1 MATAISSLPNE
12 VSKNEVVSLVEKNTE
27 AAVNMKIANPP
38 KQEPIMAPNAP
49 TELSQ
54 QSIQQ
59 IVAGLQQAQGSTGL
73 PIRDLPTNNAHITQ
87 DEQIQPNYDP
97 KPENT
102 NYIEND
108 QEFESLIQ
116 QSKNKKVEQDR
127 LDVLYDE
134 LQTPIIVMI
143 LFFFSQLPIFQKTLA
158 KNLPSLFTR
167 DGNPSFSGYL
177 FKTVVFGIVFYGI
190 TKLTKQISEI

>member
-12 VSKNEVVSLVEKNTE
+12 VSKNQVVSMAEKNVE

-38 KQEPIMAPNAP
+38 KQEPIIAPSAP

-54 QSIQQ
+54 QSINQ
-59 IVAGLQQAQGSTGL
+59 IVAGLQQAQGATGL
-73 PIRDLPTNNAHITQ
+73 PSRDLPTNSNHITQ
-87 DEQIQPNYDP
+87 DEQIQPNYIP

-108 QEFESLIQ
+108 QEFETLIE
-116 QSKNKKVEQDR
+116 QSKHKKVEQDR

-134 LQTPIIVMI
+134 LQTPVIVMI
-143 LFFFSQLPIFQKTLA
+143 LFFFFQLPIFQKTLS

-177 FKTVVFGIVFYGI
+177 FKTVVFGTVFYGL
-190 TKLTKQISEI
+190 TKLTKQISQI

>member
-12 VSKNEVVSLVEKNTE
+12 VSKNQVVSMVEKNTE

-38 KQEPIMAPNAP
+38 KQEPVMAPSVP

-54 QSIQQ
+54 QSINQ
-59 IVAGLQQAQGSTGL
+59 IVAGLQQAQGATGL
-73 PIRDLPTNNAHITQ
+73 PSRDLPTNNNHITQ
-87 DEQIQPNYDP
+87 DEQIQPNYIP

-108 QEFESLIQ
+108 QDFETLIE
-116 QSKNKKVEQDR
+116 QSKHKKVEQDR

-134 LQTPIIVMI
+134 LQTPVIVMI
-143 LFFFSQLPIFQKTLA
+143 LFFFSQLPVFQKTLA

>member
-73 PIRDLPTNNAHITQ
+73 PSRDLPTNNAHITQ
-87 DEQIQPNYDP
+87 DEQIQPNYVP

-127 LDVLYDE
+127 LDILYDE

-190 TKLTKQISEI
+190 TKFTKQISEI

>member
-73 PIRDLPTNNAHITQ
+73 PIRDLQTNNAHITQ
-87 DEQIQPNYDP
+87 DEQIQPNYVP

-190 TKLTKQISEI
+190 TKFTKQISEI

>member
-12 VSKNEVVSLVEKNTE
+12 VSKNQVVSMVEKNTE

-38 KQEPIMAPNAP
+38 KQEPIMAPSAP

-54 QSIQQ
+54 QSINQ
-59 IVAGLQQAQGSTGL
+59 IVAGLQQAQGATGL
-73 PIRDLPTNNAHITQ
+73 PSRDLPTNSNHITQ
-87 DEQIQPNYDP
+87 DEQIQPNYIP

-108 QEFESLIQ
+108 QEFETLIE
-116 QSKNKKVEQDR
+116 QSKHKKVEQDR

-134 LQTPIIVMI
+134 LQTPVIVMI
-143 LFFFSQLPIFQKTLA
+143 LFFFFQLPIFQKMLA
-158 KNLPSLFTR
+158 KNLPSLFSR
-167 DGNPSFSGYL
+167 DGNPNFSGYL
-177 FKTVVFGIVFYGI
+177 FKTAAFGAVFYGL
-190 TKLTKQISEI
+190 TKFVKQISEI

>member
-12 VSKNEVVSLVEKNTE
+12 VSKNQVVSMAEKNVE
-27 AAVNMKIANPP
+27 AAVNMKIDNPP
-38 KQEPIMAPNAP
+38 KQEPVMAPSAP

-54 QSIQQ
+54 QSINQ
-59 IVAGLQQAQGSTGL
+59 IVAGLQQAQGATGL
-73 PIRDLPTNNAHITQ
+73 PSRDLPTNSNHITQ
-87 DEQIQPNYDP
+87 DEQIQPNYIP

-108 QEFESLIQ
+108 QEFETLIE
-116 QSKNKKVEQDR
+116 QSKHKKVEQDR

-134 LQTPIIVMI
+134 LQTPVIVMI
-143 LFFFSQLPIFQKTLA
+143 LFFFFQLPIFQKTLS

-177 FKTVVFGIVFYGI
+177 FKTVVFGTVFYGL
-190 TKLTKQISEI
+190 TKLTKQISQI

>member
-12 VSKNEVVSLVEKNTE
+12 VSKNEVVSMVEKNTE

-38 KQEPIMAPNAP
+38 TQQPIMAPNAP

-73 PIRDLPTNNAHITQ
+73 PNRDLPTNSNHITQ
-87 DEQIQPNYDP
+87 DEQIKPNYVP
-97 KPENT
+97 NTENT

-108 QEFESLIQ
+108 QDFESLIQ
-116 QSKNKKVEQDR
+116 QSKNKKVDQDR

-143 LFFFSQLPIFQKTLA
+143 LFFFSQLPIFQKALA
-158 KNLPSLFTR
+158 KNLPSLFNR
-167 DGNPSFSGYL
+167 DGNTSFSGYL

>member
-12 VSKNEVVSLVEKNTE
+12 VSKNEVVSMVEKNTE
-27 AAVNMKIANPP
+27 AAVNRKIANPP
-38 KQEPIMAPNAP
+38 TQEPIMAPNPP

-59 IVAGLQQAQGSTGL
+59 IVAGLQQAQGATGL
-73 PIRDLPTNNAHITQ
+73 PSRDLPKNNTHITQ
-87 DEQIQPNYDP
+87 DEQIKPNYVP

-108 QEFESLIQ
+108 QEFETLIQ

-134 LQTPIIVMI
+134 LQTPVIVMI
-143 LFFFSQLPIFQKTLA
+143 LFFFSQLPVFQKTLA

-177 FKTVVFGIVFYGI
+177 FKTVVFGVIFYGI
-190 TKLTKQISEI
+190 TKFTKQISEI

>member
-73 PIRDLPTNNAHITQ
+73 PSRDLPTNNAHITQ
-87 DEQIQPNYDP
+87 DEQIKPNYVP

-127 LDVLYDE
+127 LDILYDE

>member
-38 KQEPIMAPNAP
+38 KQEPIMAPSAP

-59 IVAGLQQAQGSTGL
+59 IVAGLQQAQGATGL
-73 PIRDLPTNNAHITQ
+73 PSRDLPTNNSHITQ
-87 DEQIQPNYDP
+87 DKEIQPNYVP

-108 QEFESLIQ
+108 QEFETLIQ

-134 LQTPIIVMI
+134 LQTPVIVMI
-143 LFFFSQLPIFQKTLA
+143 LFFFSQLPVFQKTLA

-177 FKTVVFGIVFYGI
+177 FKTVVFGVVFYGI

>member
-12 VSKNEVVSLVEKNTE
+12 VSKNEVVSMVEKNTE

-38 KQEPIMAPNAP
+38 SQQPIMAPSAP

-59 IVAGLQQAQGSTGL
+59 IVAGLQQAQGATGL
-73 PIRDLPTNNAHITQ
+73 PSRDLPTNSNHITQ
-87 DEQIQPNYDP
+87 DEQIQPNYVP

-108 QEFESLIQ
+108 QFESLIQ
-116 QSKNKKVEQDR
+116 QSKNKKGEQDR

-134 LQTPIIVMI
+134 LQTPVIVMI
-143 LFFFSQLPIFQKTLA
+143 LYFFFQLYFS
-158 KNLPSLFTR
+158 KNISKKFT
-167 DGNPSFSGYL
+167 
-177 FKTVVFGIVFYGI
+177 II
-190 TKLTKQISEI
+190 ISEW

>member
-87 DEQIQPNYDP
+87 DEQIKPNYVP

-190 TKLTKQISEI
+190 TKFTKQISEI

>member
-12 VSKNEVVSLVEKNTE
+12 VSKNQVVSMVEKNTE

-38 KQEPIMAPNAP
+38 KQEPVMAPSVP

-54 QSIQQ
+54 QSINQ
-59 IVAGLQQAQGSTGL
+59 IVAGLQQAQGATGL
-73 PIRDLPTNNAHITQ
+73 PSRDLPTNNNHITQ
-87 DEQIQPNYDP
+87 DEQIQPNYIP

-108 QEFESLIQ
+108 QEFETLIE
-116 QSKNKKVEQDR
+116 QSKHKKVEQDR

-134 LQTPIIVMI
+134 LQTPVIVMI
-143 LFFFSQLPIFQKTLA
+143 LFFFSQLPVFQKTLA

>member
-12 VSKNEVVSLVEKNTE
+12 VSKNEVVSMVEKNTE

-59 IVAGLQQAQGSTGL
+59 IVAGLQQAQGATGL
-73 PIRDLPTNNAHITQ
+73 PSRDLPKNNSHITQ
-87 DEQIQPNYDP
+87 DEQIQPNYVP

-108 QEFESLIQ
+108 QEFETLIQ

-134 LQTPIIVMI
+134 LQTPVIVMI
-143 LFFFSQLPIFQKTLA
+143 LFFFSQLPVFQKTLA

-177 FKTVVFGIVFYGI
+177 FKTVVFGVIFYGI
-190 TKLTKQISEI
+190 TKFTKQISEI

>member
-12 VSKNEVVSLVEKNTE
+12 VSKNEVVSMVEKNTE

-38 KQEPIMAPNAP
+38 TQEPIMAPNAP

-59 IVAGLQQAQGSTGL
+59 IVAGLQQAQGATGL
-73 PIRDLPTNNAHITQ
+73 PSRDLPKNNNHITQ
-87 DEQIQPNYDP
+87 DEQIQPNYVP

-108 QEFESLIQ
+108 QEFETLIQ

-134 LQTPIIVMI
+134 LQTPVIVMI
-143 LFFFSQLPIFQKTLA
+143 LF
-158 KNLPSLFTR
+158 
-167 DGNPSFSGYL
+167 SFLNYQY
-177 FKTVVFGIVFYGI
+177 FK
-190 TKLTKQISEI
+190 KH

>member
-73 PIRDLPTNNAHITQ
+73 PSRDLPTNNAHITQ
-87 DEQIQPNYDP
+87 DEQIQPNYVP

-167 DGNPSFSGYL
+167 DGNHSFSGYL

>member
-87 DEQIQPNYDP
+87 DEQIKPNYVP

-116 QSKNKKVEQDR
+116 QSKNKKGEQDR

>member
-12 VSKNEVVSLVEKNTE
+12 VSKNEVVSMVEKNTE

-73 PIRDLPTNNAHITQ
+73 PSRDLPTNNAHITH
-87 DEQIQPNYDP
+87 DEQIQPNYVP

-190 TKLTKQISEI
+190 TKFTKQISEI

>member
-87 DEQIQPNYDP
+87 DEQIKPNYVP

-116 QSKNKKVEQDR
+116 QSKNKKGEQDR

-134 LQTPIIVMI
+134 LQTPVIVMI

-190 TKLTKQISEI
+190 TKFTKQISEI

>member
-12 VSKNEVVSLVEKNTE
+12 VSKNEVVNMVEKNTE
-27 AAVNMKIANPP
+27 AAVNMKIENPP
-38 KQEPIMAPNAP
+38 KQQPIMPPSNP

-54 QSIQQ
+54 SSINQ
-59 IVAGLQQAQGSTGL
+59 IVAGLQQAQGATSL
-73 PIRDLPTNNAHITQ
+73 PSRDLPTTSNHITQ
-87 DEQIQPNYDP
+87 DAQVKPNYIP

-108 QEFESLIQ
+108 QEFESLIE

-134 LQTPIIVMI
+134 LQTPVIVMI
-143 LFFFSQLPIFQKTLA
+143 LFFFSQLPVFQKLLS
-158 KNLPSLFTR
+158 KNLPSLFSR
-167 DGNPSFSGYL
+167 DGNPNFSGYL
-177 FKTVVFGIVFYGI
+177 FKTMTFGVIFYGI

>member
-87 DEQIQPNYDP
+87 DEQIQPNYVP

-116 QSKNKKVEQDR
+116 QSKNKKGEQDR
-127 LDVLYDE
+127 IDVLYDE
-134 LQTPIIVMI
+134 LQTPVIVMI

-190 TKLTKQISEI
+190 TKFTKQISEI

>member
-73 PIRDLPTNNAHITQ
+73 PSRDLPTNNDHITQ
-87 DEQIQPNYDP
+87 DEQIKPNYVP

-102 NYIEND
+102 NYFEND
-108 QEFESLIQ
+108 QEF
-116 QSKNKKVEQDR
+116 
-127 LDVLYDE
+127 
-134 LQTPIIVMI
+134 
-143 LFFFSQLPIFQKTLA
+143 
-158 KNLPSLFTR
+158 
-167 DGNPSFSGYL
+167 
-177 FKTVVFGIVFYGI
+177 
-190 TKLTKQISEI
+190 

>member
-12 VSKNEVVSLVEKNTE
+12 VSKNQVVSTIEKNTE

-54 QSIQQ
+54 ESIQQ
-59 IVAGLQQAQGSTGL
+59 IVAGLQQAQGGTGL
-73 PIRDLPTNNAHITQ
+73 PNRDLPTNNNHITQ
-87 DEQIQPNYDP
+87 DEQIKPNYIP

-108 QEFESLIQ
+108 QEFETLIE
-116 QSKNKKVEQDR
+116 QSKNKKGEQDR

-134 LQTPIIVMI
+134 LQTPVIVMI
-143 LFFFSQLPIFQKTLA
+143 LFFFFQLPIFQKH
-158 KNLPSLFTR
+158 
-167 DGNPSFSGYL
+167 
-177 FKTVVFGIVFYGI
+177 
-190 TKLTKQISEI
+190 

>member
-1 MATAISSLPNE
+1 
-12 VSKNEVVSLVEKNTE
+12 
-27 AAVNMKIANPP
+27 MKIANPP

-73 PIRDLPTNNAHITQ
+73 PSRELPTNNAHITQ
-87 DEQIQPNYDP
+87 DEQIQPNYVP

>member
-73 PIRDLPTNNAHITQ
+73 PSRDLPTNNAHITQ
-87 DEQIQPNYDP
+87 DEQIQPNYVP

-167 DGNPSFSGYL
+167 DGIPSFSGYL

>member
-12 VSKNEVVSLVEKNTE
+12 VSKNQVVSMAEKNVE

-38 KQEPIMAPNAP
+38 KQEPVIAPSAP

-54 QSIQQ
+54 QSINQ
-59 IVAGLQQAQGSTGL
+59 IVAGLQQAQGATGL
-73 PIRDLPTNNAHITQ
+73 PSRDLPTNSNHITQ
-87 DEQIQPNYDP
+87 DEQIQPNYIP

-108 QEFESLIQ
+108 QEFETLIE
-116 QSKNKKVEQDR
+116 QSKHKKVEQDR

-134 LQTPIIVMI
+134 LQTPVIVMI
-143 LFFFSQLPIFQKTLA
+143 LFFFFQLPIFQKTLS

-177 FKTVVFGIVFYGI
+177 FKTVVFGTVFYGL
-190 TKLTKQISEI
+190 TKLTKQISQI

>member
-73 PIRDLPTNNAHITQ
+73 PSRDLPTNNAHITQ
-87 DEQIQPNYDP
+87 DEQIQPNYVP

-116 QSKNKKVEQDR
+116 QSKNKKGEQDR

-190 TKLTKQISEI
+190 TKFTKQISEI

>member
-12 VSKNEVVSLVEKNTE
+12 VSKNEVVSMVEKNTE

-73 PIRDLPTNNAHITQ
+73 PSRDLPKENTHITQ
-87 DEQIQPNYDP
+87 DVQIQPNYVP

-134 LQTPIIVMI
+134 LQTPVIVMI

-177 FKTVVFGIVFYGI
+177 FKTVVFGVIFYGI
-190 TKLTKQISEI
+190 TKFTKQISEI